1 MFACHVPL
9 HSHTSLSPCV
19 SNPVQQPIYS
29 KHPSGVQTNLQQA
42 VSSVGDLPLPVLSAK
57 PNVSPTGSVHGDLPL
72 PVFGQI

>member
-1 MFACHVPL
+1 MFLCTVIPPSL
-9 HSHTSLSPCV
+9 PVLVILCSSH
-19 SNPVQQPIYS
+19 S

>member
-1 MFACHVPL
+1 MFR
-9 HSHTSLSPCV
+9 
-19 SNPVQQPIYS
+19 
-29 KHPSGVQTNLQQA
+29 QQA